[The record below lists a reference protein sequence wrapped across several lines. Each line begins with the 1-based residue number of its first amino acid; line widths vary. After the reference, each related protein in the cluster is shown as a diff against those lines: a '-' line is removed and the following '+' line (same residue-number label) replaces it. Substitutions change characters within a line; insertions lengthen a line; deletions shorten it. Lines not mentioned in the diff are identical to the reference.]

1 MFSWLRREGE
11 ERENE
16 WIDYDSFIIY
26 NLKEREVPNVD
37 STVDTE
43 NVIPLVFT

>member
-1 MFSWLRREGE
+1 M
-11 ERENE
+11 NE
-16 WIDYDSFIIY
+16 LIMIHLLY